1 MRIHKEMTFIKY
13 KDGRITFRPEDGPER
28 TFNILEDGIH
38 HFAVEVFKKVSMM
51 TPGEVYDL
59 EVTEGLL
66 TEVIKKS
73 NKYQQLENMEFR
85 KKFLGYKMKKGSLTD
100 MEFLE
105 ACDIGLDKVK
115 RDYSWILIGVSS
127 IFFNFIFDPTVA
139 LTLFTGLCFSK
150 IIWGKTEA

>member
-1 MRIHKEMTFIKY
+1 MTFIKY
-13 KDGRITFRPEDGPER
+13 KDGKVTFRPEDGVER

-51 TPGEVYDL
+51 IPGEVYDL

-73 NKYQQLENMEFR
+73 DKYEKLQNKEFR
-85 KKFLGYKMKKGSLTD
+85 QKYLGYKMKKCNLTD
-100 MEFLE
+100 IEFLE
-105 ACDIGLDKVK
+105 ACDIGLDNIKK
-115 RDYSWILIGVSS
+115 DYSWMLIGVFT
-127 IFFNFIFDPTVA
+127 IFSNLIFDFTVA

-150 IIWGKTEA
+150 MIWGKTEG

>member
-1 MRIHKEMTFIKY
+1 MTFIKY
-13 KDGRITFRPEDGPER
+13 KDGRITFRPETGPER

-38 HFAVEVFKKVSMM
+38 HFAVEVFKKFSMM
-51 TPGEVYDL
+51 IPGEIYDL

-73 NKYQQLENMEFR
+73 DKYEKLQNKEFR
-85 KKFLGYKMKKGSLTD
+85 RKYLGYKMKKGSLTD

-105 ACDIGLDKVK
+105 ACDIGLDTIKK
-115 RDYSWILIGVSS
+115 DYSWILIGVST
-127 IFFNFIFDPTVA
+127 IFSNLIFDFTVA